1 MEEKAKEMT
10 SEDINEII
18 NKSLPEHIRN
28 FLDEE
33 CERLR
38 QKEKAK
44 QYYEKNKDKIKLIEP
59 GTPEWEIVEKFIEK
73 RKLK

>member
-1 MEEKAKEMT
+1 MT
-10 SEDINEII
+10 SDDINKIL
-18 NKSLPEHIRN
+18 NDALPEHIRN
-28 FLDEE
+28 FLDEVS
-33 CERLR
+33 ERLR

>member
-1 MEEKAKEMT
+1 MEGKSKEMT
-10 SEDINEII
+10 SEDISEII
-18 NKSLPEHIRN
+18 KKSLPKHIRD
-28 FLDEE
+28 FIEEE

-38 QKEKAK
+38 QQEKAK

-59 GTPEWEIVEKFIEK
+59 GTPEWEIIERFIEK